1 MTSHNSRAPK
11 ERTSSLSMLCKMKRS
26 AAAIFVLFVA
36 LLCSPLMQ
44 AQSGGGGITGTV
56 TDTTGAVIPNATV
69 TALNVATGVST
80 VRTGSSS
87 GLYTIN
93 PLQPGT
99 YTITVASNGFST
111 FKQENVV
118 VDALENVGLNVTL
131 KSGSQSETITVSAAP
146 PSLDTTSATLGGT
159 IENSVYAAL
168 PLIFAGSQQRD
179 ITQFSNLLPG
189 AQVNPGGR
197 SSIIGGTGQRVGELY
212 VDGLPL
218 TTISQQG
225 DNRPVF
231 NLVPLEAIDQIKVVT
246 SGYSAQYQGAGLEN
260 YNLKAG
266 TNKYHGSV
274 FTYIR
279 NTIFDAWT
287 FSSKPG
293 SLTNVVPTVVN
304 GVITN
309 LPGPKPPEHQI
320 EYGYAF
326 GGPITIPHL
335 INGHDKLF
343 FYTTLD
349 RFRSRIAANPVTST
363 VPTVKMRTG
372 DFSELLATCTPTAT
386 GTSCYGTKSNNVPCI
401 ANTASTAPG
410 GGCNGINGV
419 YQNGQIYDPTTQ
431 AACTA
436 ANGGAAC
443 RFPFAGNVIPGGALS
458 PISQYMAK
466 FLPAPLT
473 NTITNNF
480 ASGVPSGFDNM
491 LLSGRVDYTISSK
504 QTISGAYTQGRR
516 HAIPYTGTATPGVA
530 VVPYLV
536 TTTSTVSGRLAD
548 IQHTYQ
554 ITPNL
559 VNQAKYAFIYFGGPP
574 VGNITGTTNPGLYGL
589 AASGVTGLP
598 AGQASDNAANL
609 SFSGTNAPTSW
620 VGNTPTT
627 TSRSLTY
634 EFTDNLALVKGRHSM
649 NFGGQ
654 IQWLDN
660 NADTADGPSTP
671 TSLGFGVNGTAN
683 LNGANYATSTGFSY
697 ASFLLGAVTS
707 ASTTQQPFSVV
718 GGRFRPLAFYFQ
730 DDFKLTSKL
739 TINAGIRWDYLPP
752 YKEVADRWSFLN
764 PNLTNSLTGSP
775 GFLQFAGNRGAGLS
789 CQCRTPVNT
798 YWKNFEPRVGFAYA
812 IDDKTVFRG
821 GYSLTYSHGGA
832 NGGAAG
838 AGTGTGQTGFSTPI
852 SYTDSTSGPAFY
864 INNNPGFSAQNTNFG
879 GPGKTLPGTSPI
891 SPASQTLGTGFYVT
905 STGASGGNGSG
916 INYADPYIGSRAPQ
930 FSFFN
935 FGMQRELTK
944 NMTISVDYSGSQSHF
959 ISGAAG
965 IRGLYAGQL
974 DPKYLVLGA
983 NLAKPATAANIAAAQ
998 AATGLTLPIPYA
1010 GYTAAAAVN
1019 SNATIGHMLVWKP
1032 QYSGTSDFWGNYVA
1046 NGNYNSF
1053 QVALAQRA
1061 TRGLNFNVN
1070 YTYSQNVDDAGT
1082 QRSGYDIPA
1091 SAIADGQF
1099 HPKNRIDRSISIND
1113 QPQNLSIY
1121 GVYTSQYGKGSLGG
1135 SNFILRSLLSGWQTS
1150 LIFQLSSGLP
1160 LPVVAT
1166 CGGTQN
1172 VQQGTCMPDTN
1183 PNFHGSVRINGKWG
1197 EGVTAATLGSKS
1209 YLLGSNTP
1217 GSTVSALPATTGFG
1231 SGPVPPTGSPAG
1243 LPCGSSSGAF
1253 CNSGDYKIGDAPRF
1267 PYDLRGPD
1275 NYRLAMG
1282 LRRTFPI
1289 HDRLN
1294 FVFGVDG
1301 ANLTNHTTFGNNVG
1315 NNQIQVNVNNAA
1327 FGTLNFASGDPRSF
1341 QFSGRINF

>member
-1 MTSHNSRAPK
+1 MSFRQISTRLA
-11 ERTSSLSMLCKMKRS
+11 
-26 AAAIFVLFVA
+26 VLFLA
-36 LLCSPLMQ
+36 LFAAFLPAFTT
-44 AQSGGGGITGTV
+44 AQTGGQGAISGSV
-56 TDTTGAVIPNATV
+56 TDPTGALIPHATV

-80 VRTGSSS
+80 TRASSS
-87 GLYTIN
+87 DGLYNIS
-93 PLQPGT
+93 PLLPGT
-99 YTITVASNGFST
+99 YSVTVSTKGFQT
-111 FKQENVV
+111 FTQENLV
-118 VDALENVGLNVTL
+118 VDALTNLGLNVSL
-131 KSGSQSETITVSAAP
+131 KVGSETDTITITDAP
-146 PSLDTTSATLGGT
+146 PALDTTSASLGGT
-159 IENSVYAAL
+159 IENSTYAAL
-168 PLIFAGSQQRD
+168 PLLFSGSQQRD

-218 TTISQQG
+218 TTASQQG

-266 TNKYHGSV
+266 VNKYHGSAFAYV
-274 FTYIR
+274 R
-279 NTIFDAWT
+279 NTIFDAWS
-287 FSSKPG
+287 FSTKPG
-293 SLTNVVPTVVN
+293 APGNTVPVLVN
-304 GVITN
+304 GAITRVA
-309 LPGPKPPEHQI
+309 GPKPAEHQI

-349 RFRSRIAANPVTST
+349 RFRSRIGVNPSTST
-363 VPTVKMRTG
+363 VPTLKMRTG
-372 DFSELLATCTPTAT
+372 DFSELLTPCAA
-386 GTSCYGTKSNNVPCI
+386 GSANCYGVRANNVPC
-401 ANTASTAPG
+401 AAGSA
-410 GGCNGINGV
+410 GCSGAFS
-419 YQNGQIYDPTTQ
+419 GQVYDPTSQ

-436 ANGGAAC
+436 ANAGTAC
-443 RFPFAGNVIPGGALS
+443 RFQFAGNVIPSGYLS

-466 FLPAPLT
+466 FLPAPTSSGL
-473 NTITNNF
+473 TNNF
-480 ASGVPSGFDNM
+480 ISGVPSGFDNQ
-491 LLSGRVDYTISSK
+491 LLSGRIDYTISPK
-504 QTISGAYTQGRR
+504 QTLSGAYTQGRR

-536 TTTSTVSGRLAD
+536 TTTSTVSGRIAD
-548 IQHTYQ
+548 IEHTYQ

-559 VNQAKYAFIYFGGPP
+559 VNQAKYGFIYFGGPP

-589 AASGVTGLP
+589 AASGISGLP

-620 VGNTPTT
+620 VGNTPSTT
-627 TSRSLTY
+627 NRSSTY

-654 IQWLDN
+654 IQWLQN

-671 TSLGFGVNGTAN
+671 TSLAFGLNGTAN
-683 LNGANYATSTGFSY
+683 LNGTNYATNTGFSY
-697 ASFLLGAVTS
+697 ASYLLGAVTS
-707 ASTTQQPFSVV
+707 SSTSQQPFSIV
-718 GGRFRPLAFYFQ
+718 GGRYRALAFYFQ

-739 TINAGIRWDYLPP
+739 TINAGLRWDYLPP
-752 YKEVADRWSFLN
+752 YKETLDRWSFLN
-764 PNLTNSLTGSP
+764 PDLTNAITGTP
-775 GFLQFAGNRGAGLS
+775 GALQFAGSRGAGLS
-789 CQCRTPVNT
+789 CQCRTPVKT

-812 IDDKTVFRG
+812 VDDKTVFRG

-838 AGTGTGQTGFSTPI
+838 AGTGTGQTGFTTPI
-852 SYTDSTSGPAFY
+852 SFTDSTAGPAFY
-864 INNNPGFSAQNTNFG
+864 LNNNPSFSARNANYG
-879 GPGKTLPGTSPI
+879 GPTYVLPGTTPI
-891 SPASQTLGTGFYVT
+891 SAASQTLGTGFYVT
-905 STGASGGNGSG
+905 STGASGGNGTG
-916 INYADPYIGSRAPQ
+916 INYADPYVGSRAPQ

-935 FGMQRELTK
+935 FGIQRQLTK

-974 DPKYLVLGA
+974 DPKYLALGA
-983 NLAKPATAANIAAAQ
+983 NLNKPATTANIAAAQ
-998 AATGLTLPIPYA
+998 AQTGIALPVPYV

-1019 SNATIGHMLVWKP
+1019 SNATIAHMLVWKP

-1053 QVALAQRA
+1053 QVALSQRA
-1061 TRGLNFNVN
+1061 TNGLTFNVN

-1091 SAIADGQF
+1091 FASGDGVF

-1121 GVYTSQYGKGSLGG
+1121 GVYTSQYGKGSFGG
-1135 SNFILRSLLSGWQTS
+1135 SHFIVRSLLSGWQTS
-1150 LIFQLSSGLP
+1150 MIFQLSSGLP
-1160 LPVVAT
+1160 LPITAN
-1166 CGGTQN
+1166 CSGTQN
-1172 VQQGTCMPDTN
+1172 VGQGTCMPDFN
-1183 PNFHGSVRINGKWG
+1183 PAFQGDVRINGKWG
-1197 EGVTAATLGSKS
+1197 QGVTAATLGTTP
-1209 YLLGSNTP
+1209 YLKGGYTSATSGVGLG
-1217 GSTVSALPATTGFG
+1217 
-1231 SGPVPPTGSPAG
+1231 G
-1243 LPCGSSSGAF
+1243 LPCATSGGPF

-1267 PYDLRGPD
+1267 PYNLRGPD
-1275 NYRLAMG
+1275 NYRLSMG

-1289 HDRLN
+1289 TERFN

-1301 ANLTNHTTFGNNVG
+1301 ANLTNHTTFGNNAG
-1315 NNQIQVNVNNAA
+1315 NNQITANVNSAT

-1341 QFSGRINF
+1341 QFSGRVTF